1 MWVERNV
8 ADTANAHDCIR
19 GRLDGVGFAL
29 LRSGENSSPLMAYLS
44 LPALLRGLLLTLL
57 CVGASGCA
65 GAPAQ
70 EMSNARQAIKAA
82 REAGAEKVAPQT
94 LNEAQSL
101 LEQAEDSLQKGDYRN
116 ARRSAVAAKGRATE
130 ALSAARPVNRKESG

>member
-1 MWVERNV
+1 
-8 ADTANAHDCIR
+8 
-19 GRLDGVGFAL
+19 
-29 LRSGENSSPLMAYLS
+29 MAYISFSAS
-44 LPALLRGLLLTLL
+44 LRTLLLTLL
-57 CVGASGCA
+57 CVGVAGCA

-82 REAGAEKVAPQT
+82 RDAGAADVAPQK

-101 LEQAEDSLQKGDYRN
+101 LEQAESSLQKGDYKG

-130 ALSAARPVNRKESG
+130 ALSAVQPTTRKESG